1 MQNKN
6 FLKLSL
12 YECKF
17 DKNSQ
22 ITDFGNFKLSISFNS
37 KTFTTDKIN
46 INHTK
51 FKSGKFFYF
60 EIPQK
65 IDDNQN
71 ITISAIG
78 TSWMFFNSIICSCE
92 INYKK
97 NLSNF
102 NDKKYW
108 YSLKNKENNEI
119 MQILIS
125 IWTEYSIL
133 DTNNDGVIRK
143 SSKMADLSLIYDKSS
158 FINNSLTGN
167 ITLTEKN
174 ELKHE
179 KLNNTIIMRT
189 QREENK
195 NNNISSK
202 GLLMHLYKDTNPPFL
217 YQDNINKTTN
227 NIILST
233 LSNAN
238 KKNIKN
244 KNNFNNHSN
253 NNNNTVRNNY
263 DNSSPFVAKENL
275 SSLLIGNNF
284 SYINNRSENELD
296 NNKIENEQII
306 ALIEKYEK
314 DGGDR
319 NIVKNLWEQINLL
332 KEKEKNL
339 EKQQIKYNEA
349 FNKLKEKNKILNKER
364 QQLDY
369 RIEKFKKDQNN
380 YEQKNIKLT
389 KYIKDF
395 ENNYKEFNTQ
405 EKIDNNNK
413 EIFYN
418 LNYYISTGNN
428 LPLNK
433 EIENNI
439 DYDKIII
446 TNSNELFDSLNI
458 DKINNI

>member
-174 ELKHE
+174 ELRHE
-179 KLNNTIIMRT
+179 KLNNMTIMRT

-263 DNSSPFVAKENL
+263 DNSSPFIAKENL

-284 SYINNRSENELD
+284 SYINNRKENELD
-296 NNKIENEQII
+296 NNKIEYEQII
-306 ALIEKYEK
+306 DLIEKYEK

-458 DKINNI
+458 DKINKI

>member
-174 ELKHE
+174 ELRHE
-179 KLNNTIIMRT
+179 KLNNMTIMRT

-263 DNSSPFVAKENL
+263 DNSSPFIAKENL

-284 SYINNRSENELD
+284 SYINNRKENELD
-296 NNKIENEQII
+296 NNKIEYEQII
-306 ALIEKYEK
+306 DLIEKYEK

-446 TNSNELFDSLNI
+446 TNSNELFDSFNI